1 MDFVA
6 RQPDHALDVIS
17 LVVARQLEYDDI
29 TALRLLGPDAAGE
42 QIEPEGEGIAAIAV
56 AIFRHEQIVA
66 DEQRRD
72 HRARGN
78 IEGLKEENP
87 HDQREDQRVN
97 DDADSVS
104 HAASRFPVLGLYAHA
119 EALLGFMA
127 QSDWLRV
134 KRPYSLSLFVRQ
146 TGQSRSETFTAE
158 MMTIAW
164 AVGKSSV
171 IERSMRTSWPS
182 GVSSWSARAAPPVSC
197 NVGRPDGKFTT
208 PMSRQKTPWRK
219 PVPSALAQASLAA
232 KRLA

>member
-72 HRARGN
+72 HRARGY

-87 HDQREDQRVN
+87 HDQRDDQLVSGDADSQREDQRVN
-97 DDADSVS
+97 DDADSVP
-104 HAASRFPVLGLYAHA
+104 HAASGFPVLGLYAHA

-127 QSDWLRV
+127 QIRLV
-134 KRPYSLSLFVRQ
+134 K
-146 TGQSRSETFTAE
+146 G
-158 MMTIAW
+158 
-164 AVGKSSV
+164 
-171 IERSMRTSWPS
+171 
-182 GVSSWSARAAPPVSC
+182 
-197 NVGRPDGKFTT
+197 
-208 PMSRQKTPWRK
+208 
-219 PVPSALAQASLAA
+219 
-232 KRLA
+232 